1 MATTPNLGITQ
12 VAPNQASK
20 EITINDGLTNLDKA
34 LTDVTSIDIAAAD
47 YALPLATLQ
56 RAIVVAVTN
65 TGAVNRTVTLPIA
78 KRLFVFRNADA
89 TNPVAIARGTTA
101 MDVAANTSVI
111 VYLDGTT
118 NGLYAVSSG
127 GGGGGASTFL
137 QLSDTPSAYGTA
149 GQVVK
154 VNAGA
159 NGLEFGTASG
169 ADIEVATFVGGK
181 PGNSE
186 LVNVFVAA
194 GAFSLP
200 SGLTGSRASAGT
212 AATAAASI
220 TITKNGAS
228 VGSVNFAAGQT
239 VGTFTFTAQ
248 TAFSAGDRLGF
259 VAQATA
265 DATLADIAVTL
276 KGARS

>member
-34 LTDVTSIDIAAAD
+34 LTDVTSIDIATAD
-47 YALPLATLQ
+47 YAIPLATLQ

-65 TGAVNRTVTLPIA
+65 TGAVKRTVTLPIA
-78 KRLFVFRNADA
+78 KRLFVFSNADT
-89 TNPVAIARGTTA
+89 TNPVAIARGTTS

-118 NGLYAVSSG
+118 NGLYAVSS

-159 NGLEFGTASG
+159 NGLEFGTVSG

-194 GAFSLP
+194 GAFTLP

>member
-34 LTDVTSIDIAAAD
+34 LTDVTSIDIATAD

-65 TGAVNRTVTLPIA
+65 TGAVKRTVTLPIA
-78 KRLFVFRNADA
+78 KRLFVFRNADT
-89 TNPVAIARGTTA
+89 TNPVAIARGTTS

-118 NGLYAVSSG
+118 NGLYAVSS

-159 NGLEFGTASG
+159 NGLEFGTVSG

-200 SGLTGSRASAGT
+200 SGLTGSSASAGT

-228 VGSVNFAAGQT
+228 IGSVNFAAGQT